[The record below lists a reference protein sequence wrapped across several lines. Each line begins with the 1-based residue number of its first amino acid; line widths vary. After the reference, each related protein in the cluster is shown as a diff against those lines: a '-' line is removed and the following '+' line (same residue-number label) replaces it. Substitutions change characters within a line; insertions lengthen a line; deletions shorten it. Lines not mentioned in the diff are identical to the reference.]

1 MNLTQATN
9 SPSLNVEDGLGN
21 QCNFSVEILKYPTEE
36 DWMLCK
42 KCTLNTVGKDSTKLP
57 TNEWKHKLLLSEH
70 SPIRTLNFCIK
81 MMIPYYVSVHFCR
94 HFTGVTH
101 FVQSQ
106 RNDRQDKYDRTKAP
120 QDAMVSHIMYINAQE
135 LMFMA
140 RRRLCTQ
147 ADPYTRSV
155 MQEIVRQIIKVNPEF
170 EGTLEPMCSYRN
182 GRCTEFNCCGIN
194 KTFNNRA

>member
-1 MNLTQATN
+1 MYKENN
-9 SPSLNVEDGLGN
+9 MD
-21 QCNFSVEILKYPTEE
+21 FKVEILKHPTEE

-42 KCTLNTVGKDSTKLP
+42 RCTLNTVGKDSAKLP
-57 TNEWKHKLLLSEH
+57 TDEWKHKLLLSEH
-70 SPIRTLNFCIK
+70 SPIRTLNFCIR
-81 MMIPYYVSVHFCR
+81 MEIPYFVSVHYVR

-106 RNDRQDKYDRTKAP
+106 RNDRQDKYDRNKAP

-147 ADPYTRSV
+147 ADPTTRAV
-155 MQEIVRQIIKVNPEF
+155 MQEICRQVVSVCPEF
-170 EGTLEPMCSYRN
+170 DGTLEPMCSYRG
-182 GRCTEFNCCGIN
+182 GRCTEFHCCGLN
-194 KTFNNRA
+194 KKYKQ

>member
-1 MNLTQATN
+1 MTKI
-9 SPSLNVEDGLGN
+9 
-21 QCNFSVEILKYPTEE
+21 EILKYPTEE

-42 KCTLNTVGKDSTKLP
+42 TCTLNTVGKNSTKMP

-81 MMIPYYVSVHFCR
+81 MIVSVHFVR
-94 HFTGVTH
+94 HFIGISH

-106 RNDRQDKYDRTKAP
+106 RNSRQNNYDRTKAP
-120 QDAMVSHIMYINAQE
+120 QDALVSHIMYVNAQE

-147 ADPYTRSV
+147 ADPFTRKV
-155 MQEIVRQIIKVNPEF
+155 MEEICKQVIKLCPEF
-170 EGTLEPMCSYRN
+170 DGCLVPNCVYRN
-182 GRCTEFNCCGIN
+182 GRCDEFNCCGY
-194 KTFNNRA
+194 NNTYKKESK

>member
-1 MNLTQATN
+1 MTKI
-9 SPSLNVEDGLGN
+9 
-21 QCNFSVEILKYPTEE
+21 EILKYPTEE

-42 KCTLNTVGKDSTKLP
+42 TCTLNTVGKSSTKMP

-81 MMIPYYVSVHFCR
+81 MIVPYYVSVHFVR
-94 HFTGVTH
+94 HFIGVSH

-106 RNDRQDKYDRTKAP
+106 RNNRQNNYDRTKAP
-120 QDAMVSHIMYINAQE
+120 QDALVSHIMYVNAQE

-147 ADPYTRSV
+147 ADPFTRKV
-155 MQEIVRQIIKVNPEF
+155 MEEICKQVIKLCPEF
-170 EGTLEPMCSYRN
+170 EGCLVPNCVYRN
-182 GRCTEFNCCGIN
+182 GRCDEFNCCGYNNTYKKEN
-194 KTFNNRA
+194 KQ